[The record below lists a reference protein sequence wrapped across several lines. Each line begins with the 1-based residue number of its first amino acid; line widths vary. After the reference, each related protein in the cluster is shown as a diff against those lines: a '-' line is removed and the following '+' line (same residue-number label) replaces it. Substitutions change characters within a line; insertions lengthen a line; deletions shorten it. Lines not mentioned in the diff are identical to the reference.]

1 MSDLSGPAFGWTRRL
16 VVAECYSVTPSCSQL
31 YRALTLPQRKTLH
44 RLFPAELFFQGIKD
58 HFMKYKVLH
67 THAMVQHE
75 CFQKNL
81 GRSRKNMIKPALT
94 PPTDKVAAY
103 HQTDTSKTKAIVNFD
118 VSDKDILLDVGR
130 PIKGLLSICL
140 WVGGDWW
147 HALNF
152 QHSILLLINTTTY
165 HMVLFRLCQN
175 SQQTRSS

>member
-1 MSDLSGPAFGWTRRL
+1 M
-16 VVAECYSVTPSCSQL
+16 AECYSVTPSCSQL

-94 PPTDKVAAY
+94 PPTDKVAAH

-130 PIKGLLSICL
+130 PFKELLSICL
-140 WVGGDWW
+140 RLGWVLIGGM
-147 HALNF
+147 LLTF
-152 QHSILLLINTTTY
+152 SILYCYLSILLLIIWSYSDFVKTLNKHDLHSQVTTQE
-165 HMVLFRLCQN
+165 C
-175 SQQTRSS
+175 